1 MFFRARP
8 LLAAGGARNRCRPE
22 DDDDG
27 GDADGE
33 GGEEF
38 PNSIYTTPD
47 QPRHGGITG
56 IH

>member
-47 QPRHGGITG
+47 RPPQRLLLVIY
-56 IH
+56 